1 MLSFITKYCNS
12 SNIVYSKG
20 VQATIFYQM
29 PDYATPENFEAWRQ
43 DAKSMTVDALKHTI
57 QDCREAEKAMRGWNP
72 VKEGFYSDQASTYA
86 MELKRRSN

>member
-1 MLSFITKYCNS
+1 MLSNITKYCNS

-29 PDYATPENFEAWRQ
+29 PDYATPENFESWRQ
-43 DAKSMTVDALKHTI
+43 DAKTMTVDALKHTI
-57 QDCREAEKAMRGWNP
+57 QDCRNAEKAMRGWNP
-72 VKEGFYSDQASTYA
+72 DKEGFYSDQASTYA

>member
-1 MLSFITKYCNS
+1 MLSIITKYCNS

-29 PDYATPENFEAWRQ
+29 PDYATPENFESWRQ
-43 DAKSMTVDALKHTI
+43 DAKTMTVDALKHTI
-57 QDCREAEKAMRGWNP
+57 QDCRNAEKAMRGWNP
-72 VKEGFYSDQASTYA
+72 DKEGFYSDQASTYA

>member
-1 MLSFITKYCNS
+1 MLSNITKYCNS

-29 PDYATPENFEAWRQ
+29 PDYATPENFETWRQ
-43 DAKSMTVDALKHTI
+43 QAKTMTVEALKHTI
-57 QDCREAEKAMRGWNP
+57 QDCRNAEKSMRGWNP
-72 VKEGFYSDQASTYA
+72 VKEGFYSDQASTFA

>member
-1 MLSFITKYCNS
+1 MLSNITKYCNS

-29 PDYATPENFEAWRQ
+29 PDYATPENFESWRQ
-43 DAKSMTVDALKHTI
+43 DAKSMTIDALKHTI

-72 VKEGFYSDQASTYA
+72 V
-86 MELKRRSN
+86 